1 MHRLHFVCIATWQVR
16 EVLDSFEA
24 DAHVKLDSLQVDGG
38 MTVNSLLMQMQADVL
53 QAAVRRPRNVETT
66 AMGAAFAAGLAVS
79 VWPSV
84 DALRDLNPVDA
95 EFVPAISPEASQA
108 KLARWK
114 DAVQR
119 TLGLGV

>member
-1 MHRLHFVCIATWQVR
+1 MHCVCIAMWQVR

-38 MTVNSLLMQMQADVL
+38 MSVNSLLMQMQADVL

-66 AMGAAFAAGLAVS
+66 AMGAAFAAGLAVR

-95 EFVPAISPEASQA
+95 EFVPAISAEASQA